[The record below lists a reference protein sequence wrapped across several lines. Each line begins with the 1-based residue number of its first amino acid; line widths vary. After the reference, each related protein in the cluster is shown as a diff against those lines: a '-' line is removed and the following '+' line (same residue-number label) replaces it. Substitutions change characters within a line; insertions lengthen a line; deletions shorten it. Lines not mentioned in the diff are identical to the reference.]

1 MPAVSEP
8 SSGTPSRPGPGT
20 PLPVVFRPI
29 GIRVA
34 TWVLG
39 ALLFGVV
46 AVIWVAFPPHV
57 REAFTLL
64 QRLTVVLFGLV
75 AILVGYALG
84 RSRVEARE
92 EGLVTVN
99 GFKKRLHPWD
109 SVARVTLRAGG
120 PWAII
125 ELTDG
130 SVASAMGIQGSDG
143 ERAVEQ
149 VKHLRRV
156 MRARAAGD
164 PGAGRQDS

>member
-1 MPAVSEP
+1 MPAASEP
-8 SSGTPSRPGPGT
+8 VPAATTPA
-20 PLPVVFRPI
+20 VFRPI

-34 TWVLG
+34 AWVLG

-64 QRLTVVLFGLV
+64 QRLTVLLFGVLTV
-75 AILVGYALG
+75 LAAYALG

-92 EGLVTVN
+92 EGLLTVN

-109 SVARVTLRAGG
+109 RVARVTLRAGG

-143 ERAVEQ
+143 ERAVQQ
-149 VKHLRRV
+149 VKQLRRI
-156 MRARAAGD
+156 MRSRAVAHPEDGG
-164 PGAGRQDS
+164 PGS

>member
-1 MPAVSEP
+1 MPAASEP
-8 SSGTPSRPGPGT
+8 LPAATTPA
-20 PLPVVFRPI
+20 VFRPI

-64 QRLTVVLFGLV
+64 QRLTVLLFGVLTV
-75 AILVGYALG
+75 LAAYALG

-92 EGLVTVN
+92 EGLLTVN

-109 SVARVTLRAGG
+109 RVARVTLRAGG

-143 ERAVEQ
+143 RSARRQVQELRA
-149 VKHLRRV
+149 LIA
-156 MRARAAGD
+156 ARAGSS
-164 PGAGRQDS
+164 PHE

>member
-1 MPAVSEP
+1 MPA
-8 SSGTPSRPGPGT
+8 
-20 PLPVVFRPI
+20 VFRPI
-29 GIRVA
+29 GIRIASV
-34 TWVLG
+34 VLG

-46 AVIWVAFPPHV
+46 AVIWLAFPAHV
-57 REAFTLL
+57 RDAFTFL
-64 QRLTVVLFGLV
+64 QRLTVLLFGLMAV
-75 AILVGYALG
+75 LAGYALG

-92 EGLVTVN
+92 EGLLTVN

-149 VKHLRRV
+149 VKQLRRI
-156 MRARAAGD
+156 MRARATGQ
-164 PGAGRQDS
+164 PGAGRPDS